1 MKTYAFLQAQLFSDY
16 IDIQHSLRSEA
27 LLNYK
32 KDTWKKKKGNN
43 HDKRTCKQSRAA
55 TLLKV
60 EKKYEPMNCGSASN
74 LCFLKNEAE

>member
-32 KDTWKKKKGNN
+32 KDTWGKKGNN
-43 HDKRTCKQSRAA
+43 HDKRTCRQSKAA
-55 TLLKV
+55 RLPKV
-60 EKKYEPMNCGSASN
+60 VPKYEPMNCGSASN